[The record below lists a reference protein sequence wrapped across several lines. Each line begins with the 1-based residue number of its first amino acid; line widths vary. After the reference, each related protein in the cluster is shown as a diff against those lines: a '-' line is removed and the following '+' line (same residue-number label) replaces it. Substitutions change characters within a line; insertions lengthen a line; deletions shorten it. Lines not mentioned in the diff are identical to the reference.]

1 MQTRKGSGLR
11 DTIPGGFY
19 IGHNNS
25 YADERSRYPKVSGEV
40 NGISDA
46 VAGRVPI
53 RGAALGSG
61 VIGFLVAQMEAE
73 FSEG

>member
-19 IGHNNS
+19 IGHNNA

-40 NGISDA
+40 NRISDA
-46 VAGRVPI
+46 VAGRVHAYK
-53 RGAALGSG
+53 GGSTG
-61 VIGFLVAQMEAE
+61 VRCNWIPGCADGSRVL
-73 FSEG
+73 